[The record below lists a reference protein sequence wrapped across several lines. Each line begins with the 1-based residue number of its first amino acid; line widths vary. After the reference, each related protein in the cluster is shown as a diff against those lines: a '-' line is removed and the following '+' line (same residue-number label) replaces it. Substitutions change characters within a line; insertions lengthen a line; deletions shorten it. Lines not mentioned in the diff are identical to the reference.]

1 MTSKT
6 SDATPTDSAPHTT
19 RTDRISV
26 KKGLMT
32 VATGFVLFFLMGFVS
47 AWLQSEGDLM
57 ALVMRGLKFGAS
69 GSIGVGVGVICNG
82 ISAAVWQRLP
92 VPAWLPSTA
101 SFAVGLSAMH
111 GLGEVFD
118 GRYENIL
125 PKAGGGF
132 FSGAIV
138 GVVIYWVQ
146 TKGQRPQGTSGTSER
161 SASTGSGK

>member
-1 MTSKT
+1 MTSKPC
-6 SDATPTDSAPHTT
+6 DATPTNSAPHTT
-19 RTDRISV
+19 RTDRITV
-26 KKGLMT
+26 KLGLMT
-32 VATGFVLFFLMGFVS
+32 VATVFGLFFLMGFCS
-47 AWLQSEGDLM
+47 AWLQSEGDMM

-69 GSIGVGVGVICNG
+69 GSIGVICIGV
-82 ISAAVWQRLP
+82 SAKAWQRLP

-101 SFAVGLSAMH
+101 SFAVGFSAMH

-125 PKAGGGF
+125 PKAGSGF

-146 TKGQRPQGTSGTSER
+146 KKGQGPQGTSGTSER

>member
-1 MTSKT
+1 MTSNP
-6 SDATPTDSAPHTT
+6 SDATTTDSAPHTT

-32 VATGFVLFFLMGFVS
+32 VATVFGLFFLMGFVS

-69 GSIGVGVGVICNG
+69 GSIGVICIGV
-82 ISAAVWQRLP
+82 SAKAWQRLP
-92 VPAWLPSTA
+92 VPGWLPSTA
-101 SFAVGLSAMH
+101 SFAVGFFAMN

-161 SASTGSGK
+161 RTFTGSGK